1 MIGDFWRYYIC
12 PVLGGWVD
20 GWMDGCIDP
29 NESRARTQEEL
40 IVFSTFPLSLS
51 GRQGSVLR
59 HGAKRGVEGGEG

>member
-1 MIGDFWRYYIC
+1 M
-12 PVLGGWVD
+12 D
-20 GWMDGCIDP
+20 GWIDP